1 MSAKTLLVAC
11 AAIGAL
17 TAGTAHAATY
27 AITNAHIL
35 TAGPQGEIARGTV
48 LVRDGKIVAVGA
60 SVAVPAGAQVVDAK
74 GGVVAPGFV
83 AANSLLGAGEIGQM
97 RSEAT
102 VDNPELSAAF
112 DIQYALNPDSFLI
125 PVARLGGIT
134 SAIVTPRPASGGGGA
149 NDDGDGHDDAA
160 FEDYAA
166 GGGASEHTHQVFS
179 GQAAVIQLTQNQNLL
194 VKAKVAMVAPF
205 GDRGARLAGGTRGAQ
220 IVLLKTILADV
231 RAYARNRAAYERAGY
246 RDLALSKADL
256 EALIPVVEG
265 KEPLIAMADRA
276 ADIRAI
282 LQLAREEGLKVVISG
297 AAEGWRV
304 AGELAAA
311 GVPVIINPNDDRPA
325 SFEALGSTLENAARL
340 NAAGVTVILEGSG
353 GAHRSHE
360 TRYNAGNAVAYGM
373 PYEAAL
379 KAVTINPAKV
389 FGVAGRVGSLEPGK
403 DADLVVWSGDPFEP
417 LSRPQL
423 ILVRGEVQPLTSRQ
437 IELRDRYLKL
447 NTAYPPA
454 YTK

>member
-1 MSAKTLLVAC
+1 MSRNILLAGS
-11 AAIGAL
+11 AALAL
-17 TAGTAHAATY
+17 VAGTAQAATY
-27 AITNAHIL
+27 AVTNARIL
-35 TAGPQGEIARGTV
+35 TAGPQGEIARGTI

-60 SVAVPAGAQVVDAK
+60 SVAVPADAQVVDAK
-74 GGVVAPGFV
+74 GGVAAPGFV
-83 AANSLLGAGEIGQM
+83 AANSLLGAIEIGQM

-112 DIQYALNPDSFLI
+112 DIQYALNQDSFLI

-134 SAIVTPRPASGGGGA
+134 SAIVTPRPGSPGNN
-149 NDDGDGHDDAA
+149 NDDGHGHEAIDDLT
-160 FEDYAA
+160 A
-166 GGGASEHTHQVFS
+166 GGGASDNTHELLS
-179 GQAAVIQLTQNQNLL
+179 GQAAVIQLVQSGDPL

-205 GDRGARLAGGTRGAQ
+205 GDRGAQLAGGARGAQ

-231 RAYARNRAAYERAGY
+231 RAYARNRAAYDRAGY
-246 RDLALSKADL
+246 RDLSLSKADL
-256 EALIPVVEG
+256 EALIPVAEG
-265 KEPLIAMADRA
+265 RQPLIAVANRA
-276 ADIRAI
+276 ADIRTI
-282 LQLAREEGLKVVISG
+282 LKLAREEGLKVVISG
-297 AAEGWRV
+297 AAEGWRM
-304 AGELAAA
+304 APELAAA
-311 GVPVIINPNDDRPA
+311 GVPVIVNPTQDRPT

-340 NAAGVTVILEGSG
+340 NAAGVTVILEGQG
-353 GAHRSHE
+353 GAHRAHE
-360 TRYNAGNAVAYGM
+360 TRYNAGNAVANGM

-423 ILVRGEVQPLTSRQ
+423 ILIRGEVQPLTSRQ

-447 NTAYPPA
+447 NTVYPPA

>member
-1 MSAKTLLVAC
+1 MSRKTLLAACVAV
-11 AAIGAL
+11 GAL
-17 TAGTAHAATY
+17 IAGSAEAATY
-27 AITNAHIL
+27 AITNARIL
-35 TAGPQGEIARGTV
+35 TAGPQGEIARGV
-48 LVRDGKIVAVGA
+48 VVVRDGKIAAVGA
-60 SVAVPAGAQVVDAK
+60 NVAVPAGAQVVDAK
-74 GGVVAPGFV
+74 GGVVVPGFV
-83 AANSLLGAGEIGQM
+83 AANSLLGASEIGQM

-134 SAIVTPRPASGGGGA
+134 SAIVTPRPASGGGG
-149 NDDGDGHDDAA
+149 NDDGHGHGDSAL
-160 FEDYAA
+160 EDYAA
-166 GGGASEHTHQVFS
+166 GGGASEHTHELFS
-179 GQAAVIQLTQNQNLL
+179 GQAAVIQLVQNQNQI

-205 GDRGARLAGGTRGAQ
+205 GDRGARLAGGARGAQ
-220 IVLLKTILADV
+220 IVLIKTILADV

-265 KEPLIAMADRA
+265 KAPLIAVADRA

-282 LQLAREEGLKVVISG
+282 LQLAREEGLKVIISG

-311 GVPVIINPNDDRPA
+311 GVPVIINPTEDRPA
-325 SFEALGSTLENAARL
+325 SFESLGSTLENAARL

-353 GAHRSHE
+353 GSHRSHE

-379 KAVTINPAKV
+379 KAVTINPARV
-389 FGVAGRVGSLEPGK
+389 FGVAGRIGSLEPGK

-437 IELRDRYLKL
+437 FELRDRYLKP

-454 YTK
+454 YSK